1 MGIWEQGEMTARDLD
16 TSTSRGR
23 GTRFRVL
30 GVRVDAVTPQSVIE
44 SLESAI
50 SAQAKTYVVF
60 STVSSILNAR
70 EDDRMFSAIEHAGIV
85 TPDGMPLVW
94 LGRRRS
100 STGIDRVYGPDLM
113 TEFVGKDPGSLRHFF
128 YGGAPGVAEEMAAR
142 LRRRWPELVVAGTL
156 CPDVATGTELL
167 EKDVD
172 TINAAAPDVVW
183 VGLGHPKQERWM
195 QTHRE
200 AIDAPVL
207 AGVGAA
213 FDYLSGRKPEAPQWV
228 KRSGLQWV
236 HRLLTEPRRL
246 WRRYLVGNS
255 KFLFLLAR
263 EGLSSRGVS

>member
-1 MGIWEQGEMTARDLD
+1 MTARHLK
-16 TSTSRGR
+16 TSVGR
-23 GTRFRVL
+23 SGDSRFRVL

-50 SAQAKTYVVF
+50 AAQAKTYVVF

-70 EDDRMFSAIEHAGIV
+70 DDAGMFAAIEDAGTV

-100 STGIDRVYGPDLM
+100 RADIDRVYGPDFM
-113 TEFVGKDPGSLRHFF
+113 TEFIGKDPGSLRHFF
-128 YGGAPGVAEEMAAR
+128 YGGAPGVADEMAAR
-142 LRRRWPELVVAGTL
+142 LRRRWPKLVVAGTL
-156 CPDVATGTELL
+156 CPDVPTGTEFLK
-167 EKDVD
+167 KDVD
-172 TINAAAPDVVW
+172 IINAATPDVVW

-195 QTHRE
+195 HTHRD

-207 AGVGAA
+207 TGVGAA
-213 FDYLSGRKPEAPQWV
+213 FDFLSGRKAEAPRWV

-236 HRLLTEPRRL
+236 HRLLSEPRRL

-255 KFLFLLAR
+255 KFVYLLAR
-263 EGLSSRGVS
+263 ENLTSRGVS